1 MILKSLT
8 IKNFKSYVAETF
20 SFSSGFNLIIGE
32 NAQGKTN
39 LLEAIHF
46 LLAFKPFKQLR
57 VEEIINF
64 GNQECG
70 LKGEI
75 ESEAGFDEVHILV
88 NENHK
93 TIKINGKIVYRTSR
107 VYGKYNVV
115 TFLPSDI
122 ELVKGSAQGRRS
134 YLDSVIS
141 KIRPEHLRDLKQY
154 QRALM
159 QRNAVLTK
167 SSSLTRD
174 QIEVW
179 DKKLAE
185 IGSQVVSRR
194 LEYIHKIEPLL
205 TNLYRETSG
214 LDQQISINYKS
225 SFDLSGNLQESFED
239 KLKLNFD
246 EDRRRLHTTVGPHR
260 DQIGFSISDRDS
272 SSYASQGE
280 AKNLALTLRASEI
293 ELIRTELGKT
303 PVLLLDDVT
312 SELDSNRK
320 KFLFKMLQRFE
331 GQIFITTTSIKE
343 ILYKGQI
350 RVFRIKDKKVKQKD
364 VEI

>member
-8 IKNFKSYVAETF
+8 IKNFKSYTAETF

-57 VEEIINF
+57 VDEIIHF
-64 GNQECG
+64 GSNECG

-75 ESEAGFDEVHILV
+75 ESKTSFDEVHILV

-93 TIKINGKIVYRTSR
+93 TIKINGKIVYKTSK

-115 TFLPSDI
+115 TFLPNDI
-122 ELVKGSAQGRRS
+122 ELVKGSAQGRRN

-141 KIRPEHLRDLKQY
+141 ALRPEHLPDLKLY

-159 QRNAVLTK
+159 QRNAVLAK
-167 SSSLTRD
+167 SSSLSVE

-185 IGSQVVSRR
+185 IGSLVVSRR
-194 LEYIHKIEPLL
+194 LEYIDKIEPML
-205 TNLYRETSG
+205 TKIYRETSG
-214 LDQQISINYKS
+214 LDQEISINYKS
-225 SFDLSGNLQESFED
+225 SFSITRNLQQSFEE
-239 KLKLNFD
+239 KLKLNFNQ
-246 EDRRRLHTTVGPHR
+246 DRRRLHTTVGPHR
-260 DQIGFSISDRDS
+260 DQIGFSISGRDS
-272 SSYASQGE
+272 ASFASQGE
-280 AKNLALTLRASEI
+280 AKNLALTLKACEI
-293 ELIRTELGKT
+293 ELIKAELGRT
-303 PVLLLDDVT
+303 PILLLDDVT
-312 SELDSNRK
+312 SELDANRK
-320 KFLFKMLQRFE
+320 RFLFKMLQRFE

-343 ILYKGQI
+343 ILYKGRI
-350 RVFRIKDKKVKQKD
+350 RVYRIKDKKVKQKD